1 MKTKT
6 GLHIE
11 QKGKR
16 IEVYTDKELQNKLD
30 RKVFYKD
37 VICKLSV
44 ALLFFLIGLIIA
56 YFI

>member
-11 QKGKR
+11 TRKNR
-16 IEVYTDKELQNKLD
+16 IEVFTEKELQKKLE
-30 RKVFYKD
+30 KQKFYKD

-56 YFI
+56 YFL

>member
-16 IEVYTDKELQNKLD
+16 IEVYTEKELQKKLD
-30 RKVFYKD
+30 RKVFYKEL
-37 VICKLSV
+37 ICKASV

-56 YFI
+56 YFL

>member
-16 IEVYTDKELQNKLD
+16 IEVYTEKELQKKLE
-30 RKVFYKD
+30 RKAFYREL
-37 VICKLSV
+37 ICKASV

>member
-16 IEVYTDKELQNKLD
+16 IEVYTEKELQNKLD
-30 RKVFYKD
+30 RKVFYK
-37 VICKLSV
+37 VLIYNASV
-44 ALLFFLIGLIIA
+44 GLLFFLIGLIIA